1 MTTIQNIIDQNTS
14 REAQKILRS
23 IIISESDAAIGSADE
38 IDWGSICSK
47 ANQSVLVNCN
57 HKHSKKL
64 SSAVTRAQLLD
75 RMSAK
80 GLGLLI
86 TIMCHND
93 GGSVSIFVG
102 GAFEQ
107 PSENMVAWPFGDSF
121 NEEFFETAFETF
133 SNLDVSDLIP
143 DEEDV
148 PVTIKKVT
156 FTPTVD
162 EDEDEDEDD
171 APAPTPLPVF
181 NPALVTA
188 ANNVISVATEGAF
201 NDLEDM
207 IAHRL
212 RQDDRIIELEKA
224 ASAAPVVQPVVSD
237 GTIPNGRPKRR
248 NAQSVFHWLTDPLL
262 DFEID
267 CWEWDDT
274 NPLVPVLDPDYVFDV
289 GVLADLLWARENNK
303 NAWLVGHTGTGKTTL
318 VEQIMART
326 RSMFERVNFD
336 SAITRVDF
344 IGKVDVRVVN
354 GASETYFKEGIL
366 PRAMRMPVTLLLDEA
381 DAIRGDIAYV
391 LQPVLEGRPL
401 RLLEDAGRMVE
412 PHPQFRIMA
421 AANSGGSGDSS
432 GLYSAA
438 VKVQS
443 RAAMNRY
450 NVFVRVNYMEAP
462 EEMALVRKHVP
473 DLSDAASDI
482 MLAFLTNYRKGFAD
496 GEITTPISPR
506 NMLTLGSY
514 VAAFEPR
521 IGFASALERGLDTV
535 IFQSI
540 DDNDAPVVRGIA
552 DRVTP

>member
-1 MTTIQNIIDQNTS
+1 
-14 REAQKILRS
+14 
-23 IIISESDAAIGSADE
+23 
-38 IDWGSICSK
+38 
-47 ANQSVLVNCN
+47 
-57 HKHSKKL
+57 
-64 SSAVTRAQLLD
+64 
-75 RMSAK
+75 
-80 GLGLLI
+80 
-86 TIMCHND
+86 
-93 GGSVSIFVG
+93 
-102 GAFEQ
+102 
-107 PSENMVAWPFGDSF
+107 
-121 NEEFFETAFETF
+121 
-133 SNLDVSDLIP
+133 
-143 DEEDV
+143 V
-148 PVTIKKVT
+148 PV
-156 FTPTVD
+156 
-162 EDEDEDEDD
+162 
-171 APAPTPLPVF
+171 
-181 NPALVTA
+181 
-188 ANNVISVATEGAF
+188 
-201 NDLEDM
+201 
-207 IAHRL
+207 
-212 RQDDRIIELEKA
+212 
-224 ASAAPVVQPVVSD
+224 
-237 GTIPNGRPKRR
+237 RR
-248 NAQSVFHWLTDPLL
+248 NAQAVFGLTDPLL

-267 CWEWDDT
+267 CWVWDGT
-274 NPLVPVLDPDYVFDV
+274 NPLVPVLDTDYVFDI

-326 RSMFERVNFD
+326 MSMFERVNFD

-366 PRAMRMPVTLLLDEA
+366 PSAMRMPVTLLLDEA

>member
-1 MTTIQNIIDQNTS
+1 MTTIQNIIDRNTS
-14 REAQKILRS
+14 REAKKIMREV
-23 IIISESDAAIGSADE
+23 INTECTAGGYNWGDVIVAARNSLLINSAHE
-38 IDWGSICSK
+38 
-47 ANQSVLVNCN
+47 N
-57 HKHSKKL
+57 SKKL
-64 SSAVTRAQLLD
+64 SAMPTQAQLLD
-75 RMSAK
+75 RMSTKA
-80 GLGLLI
+80 LG
-86 TIMCHND
+86 
-93 GGSVSIFVG
+93 IFIVQMVHDEG
-102 GAFEQ
+102 NCVETLRSAFEQ
-107 PSENMVAWPFGDSF
+107 PADYMEAWPYGDNIAMDF
-121 NEEFFETAFETF
+121 EWIYGEFDH
-133 SNLDVSDLIP
+133 LDISELVSERDP
-143 DEEDV
+143 SAA
-148 PVTIKKVT
+148 
-156 FTPTVD
+156 PTRIVLSKPSARAIVD
-162 EDEDEDEDD
+162 DDEDD

-212 RQDDRIIELEKA
+212 RQDERIIELEKA

>member
-1 MTTIQNIIDQNTS
+1 MTTIQNIIDRNTS
-14 REAQKILRS
+14 REAQKIMREV
-23 IIISESDAAIGSADE
+23 INTECTAGGYNWGDVIVAARNSLLINSAHE
-38 IDWGSICSK
+38 
-47 ANQSVLVNCN
+47 
-57 HKHSKKL
+57 HSKKL
-64 SSAVTRAQLLD
+64 SAMPTQAQLLD

-80 GLGLLI
+80 ALG
-86 TIMCHND
+86 
-93 GGSVSIFVG
+93 IFIVQMVHDEG
-102 GAFEQ
+102 NCVETLRSAFEQ
-107 PSENMVAWPFGDSF
+107 PADNMEAWPYGDNIAMDF
-121 NEEFFETAFETF
+121 EWIYGEFDH
-133 SNLDVSDLIP
+133 LDISELVSERDPSAEPARIVLSKPSARAI
-143 DEEDV
+143 
-148 PVTIKKVT
+148 
-156 FTPTVD
+156 VD
-162 EDEDEDEDD
+162 DDEDD

-212 RQDDRIIELEKA
+212 RQDERIVELEKA

-237 GTIPNGRPKRR
+237 GTIPNGVPVRR
-248 NAQSVFHWLTDPLL
+248 NAQAVFGLTDPLL

-267 CWEWDDT
+267 CWVWDDT
-274 NPLVPVLDPDYVFDV
+274 NPLVPVLDTDYVFDI

-326 RSMFERVNFD
+326 MSMFERVNFD

>member
-1 MTTIQNIIDQNTS
+1 MTTIQDIINLNSS
-14 REAQKILRS
+14 REAQKVMREVINTECTAGGYNWGDV
-23 IIISESDAAIGSADE
+23 IVAARNSLLINSSHE
-38 IDWGSICSK
+38 
-47 ANQSVLVNCN
+47 
-57 HKHSKKL
+57 HSKKL
-64 SSAVTRAQLLD
+64 SAMPTQAQLLD

-80 GLGLLI
+80 ALG
-86 TIMCHND
+86 
-93 GGSVSIFVG
+93 IFIVQMVHDEG
-102 GAFEQ
+102 NCVETLRSAFEQ
-107 PSENMVAWPFGDSF
+107 PADNMEAWPYGDNIAMDFVWIYAQF
-121 NEEFFETAFETF
+121 NHLDISELISERDTSAAPTKPKPSAQYAKLAPTF
-133 SNLDVSDLIP
+133 
-143 DEEDV
+143 
-148 PVTIKKVT
+148 
-156 FTPTVD
+156 
-162 EDEDEDEDD
+162 DEDEDD

-188 ANNVISVATEGAF
+188 ANNVISVATEGAYD
-201 NDLEDM
+201 DLEGM
-207 IAHRL
+207 IAHRF
-212 RQDDRIIELEKA
+212 RQDERIIELEKA

-237 GTIPNGRPKRR
+237 GTIPNGVPVRR
-248 NAQSVFHWLTDPLL
+248 NAQAVFGLTDPLL

-267 CWEWDDT
+267 CWVWDDT

-326 RSMFERVNFD
+326 MSMFERVNFD

-462 EEMALVRKHVP
+462 EEIALVRKHVP
-473 DLSDAASDI
+473 DLSDAASDV

-514 VAAFEPR
+514 VSAFEGR
-521 IGFASALERGLDTV
+521 IGYASALERGLNTV

>member
-1 MTTIQNIIDQNTS
+1 MTTIQNIIDRNTS
-14 REAQKILRS
+14 REAQKIMRE
-23 IIISESDAAIGSADE
+23 IINTECTAGGYNWGDVIVAARNSLLINSSHE
-38 IDWGSICSK
+38 
-47 ANQSVLVNCN
+47 
-57 HKHSKKL
+57 HSKKL
-64 SSAVTRAQLLD
+64 SAMPTQAQLLD

-80 GLGLLI
+80 ALG
-86 TIMCHND
+86 
-93 GGSVSIFVG
+93 IFIVQMVHDLVG
-102 GAFEQ
+102 CVETLQSAFEQ
-107 PSENMVAWPFGDSF
+107 PADYMEAWPYGDNIAMDFEWIYGEF
-121 NEEFFETAFETF
+121 NHLDISELVSERDPSAAPTKSKPSPQYVSLAPTF
-133 SNLDVSDLIP
+133 
-143 DEEDV
+143 
-148 PVTIKKVT
+148 
-156 FTPTVD
+156 
-162 EDEDEDEDD
+162 DEDEDEDD

-212 RQDDRIIELEKA
+212 RQDERIIELEKA

-248 NAQSVFHWLTDPLL
+248 NAQSVFDLTDPLL

-521 IGFASALERGLDTV
+521 IGFSSALERGLDTV

>member
-1 MTTIQNIIDQNTS
+1 MTTIQNIIDRNTS
-14 REAQKILRS
+14 REAQKIMREV
-23 IIISESDAAIGSADE
+23 INTECTAGGYNWGDVIVSARNSLLINSSHE
-38 IDWGSICSK
+38 
-47 ANQSVLVNCN
+47 
-57 HKHSKKL
+57 HSKKL
-64 SSAVTRAQLLD
+64 SALPTQAQLLD
-75 RMSAK
+75 RMSTKA
-80 GLGLLI
+80 LG
-86 TIMCHND
+86 
-93 GGSVSIFVG
+93 IFIVQLVHDEG
-102 GAFEQ
+102 DCVETLRSAFEQ
-107 PSENMVAWPFGDSF
+107 PADYMEAWPYGDNIEIDFEWIYGEF
-121 NEEFFETAFETF
+121 N
-133 SNLDVSDLIP
+133 NLDISELVSERDP
-143 DEEDV
+143 SA
-148 PVTIKKVT
+148 
-156 FTPTVD
+156 TPTKSTPSAKYVSLAPTFD
-162 EDEDEDEDD
+162 EGEAD
-171 APAPTPLPVF
+171 APAPTPMPVF

-188 ANNVISVATEGAF
+188 ANTVISVATEGAF
-201 NDLEDM
+201 SDLEDM

-212 RQDDRIIELEKA
+212 RQDERIIELEKA

-237 GTIPNGRPKRR
+237 GSIPNGVPVRR
-248 NAQSVFHWLTDPLL
+248 NAQAVFGLTDPLL

-267 CWEWDDT
+267 CWVWDDT

-326 RSMFERVNFD
+326 MSMFERVNFD

-421 AANSGGSGDSS
+421 AANSGGSGDST

-450 NVFVRVNYMEAP
+450 NVFVRVNYMDAI
-462 EEMALVRKHVP
+462 EEMLLVKRITP
-473 DLSDAASDI
+473 DLSEAAADV
-482 MLAFLTNYRKGFAD
+482 MLAFLSNYRTAFKD
-496 GEITTPISPR
+496 REITTPISPR
-506 NMLTLGSY
+506 NMMTLGAY
-514 VAAFEPR
+514 VSSFEPR
-521 IGFASALERGLDTV
+521 IGLRSALERGLNAV
-535 IFQSI
+535 VFQSI
-540 DDNDAPVVRGIA
+540 DESDAPVVRGIA

>member
-1 MTTIQNIIDQNTS
+1 MTTIQNIIDRNTS
-14 REAQKILRS
+14 REAKKIMREV
-23 IIISESDAAIGSADE
+23 INTECTAGGYNWGDVIVAARNSLLINSAHE
-38 IDWGSICSK
+38 
-47 ANQSVLVNCN
+47 N
-57 HKHSKKL
+57 SKKL
-64 SSAVTRAQLLD
+64 SAMPTQAQLLD
-75 RMSAK
+75 RMSTKA
-80 GLGLLI
+80 LG
-86 TIMCHND
+86 
-93 GGSVSIFVG
+93 IFIVQMVHDEG
-102 GAFEQ
+102 NCVETLRSAFEQ
-107 PSENMVAWPFGDSF
+107 PADYMEAWPYGDNIAMDF
-121 NEEFFETAFETF
+121 EWIYGEFDH
-133 SNLDVSDLIP
+133 LDISELVSERDP
-143 DEEDV
+143 SAA
-148 PVTIKKVT
+148 
-156 FTPTVD
+156 PTRIVLSKPSARAIVD
-162 EDEDEDEDD
+162 DDEDD

-212 RQDDRIIELEKA
+212 RQDERIIELEKA

-274 NPLVPVLDPDYVFDV
+274 NPLVPVLDTDYVFDI

-326 RSMFERVNFD
+326 MSMFERVNFD

>member
-1 MTTIQNIIDQNTS
+1 MTTIQDIINLNSS
-14 REAQKILRS
+14 REAQKVMREVINTECTAGGYNWGDV
-23 IIISESDAAIGSADE
+23 IVAARNSLLINSSHE
-38 IDWGSICSK
+38 
-47 ANQSVLVNCN
+47 
-57 HKHSKKL
+57 HSKKL
-64 SSAVTRAQLLD
+64 SAMPTQAQLLD

-80 GLGLLI
+80 ALG
-86 TIMCHND
+86 
-93 GGSVSIFVG
+93 IFIVQMVHDEG
-102 GAFEQ
+102 NCVETLRSAFEQ
-107 PSENMVAWPFGDSF
+107 PADNMEAWPYGDNISMDFEWIYGEF
-121 NEEFFETAFETF
+121 NHLDISELISERDPSMAPTKPKPSAQYVKLAPTF
-133 SNLDVSDLIP
+133 
-143 DEEDV
+143 
-148 PVTIKKVT
+148 
-156 FTPTVD
+156 
-162 EDEDEDEDD
+162 DEDEDD
-171 APAPTPLPVF
+171 APAPTPMPVF

-188 ANNVISVATEGAF
+188 ANNVISVATEGAYD
-201 NDLEDM
+201 DLEGM
-207 IAHRL
+207 IAHRF
-212 RQDDRIIELEKA
+212 RQDERIIELEKA

-237 GTIPNGRPKRR
+237 GTIPNGKPVRR
-248 NAQSVFHWLTDPLL
+248 NAQEVFGLTDPLL

-274 NPLVPVLDPDYVFDV
+274 NPLVPALDPDYVFDV

-326 RSMFERVNFD
+326 MSMFERVNFD

-514 VAAFEPR
+514 VSAFEGR
-521 IGFASALERGLDTV
+521 IGYASALERGLNTV